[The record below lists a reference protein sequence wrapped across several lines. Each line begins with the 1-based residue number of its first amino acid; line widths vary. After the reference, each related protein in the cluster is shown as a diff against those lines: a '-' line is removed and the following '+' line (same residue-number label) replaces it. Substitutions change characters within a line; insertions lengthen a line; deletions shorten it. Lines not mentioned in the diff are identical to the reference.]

1 MLLGKFTKE
10 PADRKRYALDY
21 VDWLEQPEVITN
33 VDVVVPQGGT
43 SFFVDSIVTDETQKQ
58 VFLYVSG
65 GIDGEIYD
73 VIVTIDTTA
82 SQTKQDY
89 IQFDIRA
96 SRG

>member
-10 PADRKRYALDY
+10 PADRKRYAIDY
-21 VDWLEQPEVITN
+21 QDWLEQPEIITN
-33 VDVVVPQGGT
+33 IDVQIPQGGV
-43 SFFVDSIVTDETQKQ
+43 SFFVDSIVTDELKKQ

-65 GIDGEIYD
+65 GEDGETYD

-82 SQTKQDY
+82 SQIKQDY